1 MSEDVCR
8 KLSAVSLIFTSLI
21 KPSEPKISIFLVL
34 IVFICWDTKYWVSV
48 QCSDFSEPDDLRL
61 SAALSCQV
69 CASSRSLS
77 RQVCA
82 SASSFGVT
90 VKLSYVG
97 FCGLG
102 TGGTAGGVRVLKGF
116 SKSGLIRIRQYL
128 VEGLDVSDS
137 RSLVG
142 LSLWIL
148 LDVSVKVRLGRGSAD
163 RVRPSHTAWI
173 EVDSI
178 KYNL

>member
-1 MSEDVCR
+1 MSVPLMLKKIKYMSEDVCR

-21 KPSEPKISIFLVL
+21 KPSEPKNLFFSFDCIYLL
-34 IVFICWDTKYWVSV
+34 KYKILSL
-48 QCSDFSEPDDLRL
+48 CSDFSEPDDLRL

-142 LSLWIL
+142 LSL
-148 LDVSVKVRLGRGSAD
+148 
-163 RVRPSHTAWI
+163 
-173 EVDSI
+173 
-178 KYNL
+178 